1 MKRTVLG
8 VVLGMALAAAV
19 AVAQQRGESLTQRA
33 MPATVSLG
41 AVAGSEL
48 IVAPALLGE
57 KGQMLTVVDP
67 RQRVLSVYHIDL
79 NTGKITLKSARNI
92 QWDLQ
97 VPDFNNASPTP
108 KEIQSWL
115 EQK

>member
-8 VVLGMALAAAV
+8 ILLGLVLVAAV
-19 AVAQQRGESLTQRA
+19 SVAQQRGDVLGQRTTS
-33 MPATVSLG
+33 TVSG
-41 AVAGSEL
+41 PVAGSEL
-48 IVAPALLGE
+48 IVVPTSLGE

-67 RQRVLSVYHIDL
+67 RQRVISVYHIDV
-79 NTGKITLKSARNI
+79 NTGKITLKSVRNI
-92 QWDLQ
+92 RWDLQ
-97 VPDFNNASPTP
+97 VPDFNNANPTP